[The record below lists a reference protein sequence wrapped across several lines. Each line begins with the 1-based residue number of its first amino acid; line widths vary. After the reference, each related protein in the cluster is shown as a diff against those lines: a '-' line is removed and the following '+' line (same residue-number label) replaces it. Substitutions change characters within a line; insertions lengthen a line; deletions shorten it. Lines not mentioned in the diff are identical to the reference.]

1 MSQSK
6 IAQLKQQIIAEYEA
20 AERGLQGLAYG
31 TTQHRFI
38 TARMET
44 IAQCC
49 QRLREVAGEQE
60 THKIMQSL

>member
-31 TTQHRFI
+31 TAQHQFI
-38 TARMET
+38 TARMEN
-44 IAQCC
+44 IEHCRK
-49 QRLREVAGEQE
+49 RLEAVAGEEVTRQ
-60 THKIMQSL
+60 IMCSI